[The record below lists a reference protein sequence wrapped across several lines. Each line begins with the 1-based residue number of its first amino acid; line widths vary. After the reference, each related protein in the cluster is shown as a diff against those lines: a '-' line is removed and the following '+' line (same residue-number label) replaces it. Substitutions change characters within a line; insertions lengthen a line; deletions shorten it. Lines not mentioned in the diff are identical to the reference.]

1 MLEQLAIEI
10 FTLIIFYVGGI
21 GLVYLLLH
29 FITEPEHKQ

>member
-1 MLEQLAIEI
+1 MLERLALDI
-10 FTLIIFYVGGI
+10 FYLIIFYGGGI